1 MDPRE
6 IANKGTIS
14 KQQQQQ
20 PVKRQ
25 RRSAAVQQQQQP
37 EVSGTDFKGLAD
49 KGALGSLSV
58 AELKAFCKEKNLRII
73 SRQKKDDLIKTITD
87 HFASSSS

>member
-14 KQQQQQ
+14 KQQQG
-20 PVKRQ
+20 KRQ
-25 RRSAAVQQQQQP
+25 RRSAAVQQQQQQP
-37 EVSGTDFKGLAD
+37 EVGGTDFKGLAD

-58 AELKAFCKEKNLRII
+58 AELKAFCKEKNLRTII
-73 SRQKKDDLIKTITD
+73 SRPKKDDLIKTITS
-87 HFASSSS
+87 HFASSSSS